1 MTPLLLA
8 SWKGLTEIVCLLIK
22 HNADINATDNYGNT
36 ALMKSSRQNHINC
49 VTELIEAGVD
59 ITIINNLGSTAYD
72 MAKSPE
78 MSRLLSIYPT
88 DEVSRLQRESSY
100 NRKNTII
107 VNPKKVSIDAIIK
120 AENDVK
126 VEELNL
132 LINQLCENM
141 SNENSKNIEQKVS
154 LNTLSSTSNDNNSG
168 SDSGSGSGSVY
179 INSNSLNTNIVCT
192 DISTIKKEENIS
204 YFADSGG
211 NFPITLEPSRKFDSN
226 ILSGTFKIP
235 WRSKPES
242 VAIKIPKDDQ
252 NGLKDLL
259 YEGSVFEKL
268 GSEEST
274 GCIKMFNRGP
284 SYLVF
289 ESFYCDLETFTSSK
303 FEIKVSIF
311 QDVISAVKALHSF
324 GIMHGDI
331 KPKNILIKENLDC
344 VKLCDLENARMENE
358 HFRNDGSN
366 LIFTPLWCA
375 PEVFAGEANVLL
387 ANRKIDMF
395 SVGLIG
401 VSLLNRSRS
410 GCKPILPT
418 DPKEVAELFSSQTS
432 LDAILPSEEIPTNF
446 FEMIKSLCTIDI
458 KNRISSSE
466 CFKMLGS
473 TTRVYRE
480 NTELKKQNHLLE
492 VGIKQK
498 LDNISDEIGKIIP
511 YMVGQFS
518 VLKTLVTNINSRV
531 VPTSFI
537 LLNKDLSGTSQVTS
551 LYRALM
557 HPGDVI
563 QSKFRSLVMNKIY
576 LYLLCEVCFEPQD
589 DYGYPIEVHEPK
601 KNVWKL
607 LPLAQATLVTIKL
620 LNVGLKIGRCF
631 GFPTPV
637 LHDSMLHEASS
648 FLDAFDSK
656 TLLPYQQLQQVVTSS
671 LDLKAADNFTI
682 SELEILINRE
692 DPQQMWKR
700 FLTKYTLPSGDF
712 LYCCKNCYKK
722 LGNDL
727 VVEVPPPRPPRNSTP
742 PPTLTTTT
750 TTHDTT
756 HDTTPVS
763 TTPVCTAD
771 ENVKYL
777 SEDHAGIV
785 TSSSSTSPRMRVKYS
800 PADLARRK
808 SVLANSPSSETVQ
821 LGAGTE
827 LILDNNK
834 KAPTKKNSNNV
845 KNVNNAPTVYDAINS
860 PTSTIELENRKRG
873 IFDCACS

>member
-88 DEVSRLQRESSY
+88 DEVSRLQRENSY
-100 NRKNTII
+100 NRKNSI
-107 VNPKKVSIDAIIK
+107 VNPKVSIDAINIK

-141 SNENSKNIEQKVS
+141 SNENSKIIELNIP
-154 LNTLSSTSNDNNSG
+154 SSTSNDNNN
-168 SDSGSGSGSVY
+168 DSGSGSGSGSGSAY
-179 INSNSLNTNIVCT
+179 INNKSLNTSIACA
-192 DISTIKKEENIS
+192 DSSTAKEENVS
-204 YFADSGG
+204 KQQYFADSGEK
-211 NFPITLEPSRKFDSN
+211 FPITLEPRKRDSN

-235 WRSKPES
+235 WRSKPEN
-242 VAIKIPKDDQ
+242 VVIKIPKDDE

-268 GSEEST
+268 GSEENT
-274 GCIKMFNRGP
+274 GCVRMYNKGP
-284 SYLVF
+284 TYLVF

-311 QDVISAVKALHSF
+311 QDIISAVKALHSF
-324 GIMHGDI
+324 GIMHGDL

-358 HFRNDGSN
+358 YFRNDGNS
-366 LIFTPLWCA
+366 LIFTPLWCS
-375 PEVFAGEANVLL
+375 PEVFAGDANVLL

-401 VSLLNRSRS
+401 ASLLSRSRS
-410 GCKPILPT
+410 SCKAVLPS
-418 DPKEVAELFSSQTS
+418 DPSQAAELFSSQARL
-432 LDAILPSEEIPTNF
+432 LDAILPPSEELPINF
-446 FEMIKSLCTIDI
+446 LEMIKNLCSIDI

-466 CFKMLGS
+466 CYKRLGS

-492 VGIKQK
+492 VEIKQK
-498 LDNISDEIGKIIP
+498 LDNISDEIEKIIP

-518 VLKTLVTNINSRV
+518 VLKTLVTNINCRV

-537 LLNKDLSGTSQVTS
+537 LLNKEFSGTSQVTS

-563 QSKFRSLVMNKIY
+563 QSKFRSLVMNKIF
-576 LYLLCEVCFEPQD
+576 LYFLCEVCFEPQD

-637 LHDSMLHEASS
+637 LHDSMLQEASS

-671 LDLKAADNFTI
+671 LDLKATDTPNLKDNFTI

-692 DPQQMWKR
+692 DPQQLWKR
-700 FLTKYTLPSGDF
+700 FLTRYTLPSGDF

-722 LGNDL
+722 NAL
-727 VVEVPPPRPPRNSTP
+727 VMEDTATPPPPRPPRNSTP
-742 PPTLTTTT
+742 PPTP
-750 TTHDTT
+750 TTHDP
-756 HDTTPVS
+756 TPMS
-763 TTPVCTAD
+763 TTPMSTVD
-771 ENVKYL
+771 ENVKNVN
-777 SEDHAGIV
+777 EDHTGTA

-800 PADLARRK
+800 PADLAKRK
-808 SVLANSPSSETVQ
+808 SALASSASSETVQ
-821 LGAGTE
+821 LGADSE
-827 LILDNNK
+827 LILDNK
-834 KAPTKKNSNNV
+834 KAPIKKNSNNV
-845 KNVNNAPTVYDAINS
+845 KSVNNAPTVYDATNS
-860 PTSTIELENRKRG
+860 PTSTLELENRKRG